1 MRPPG
6 SDPEHTAGLVIWL
19 RVGAAVLLLTVAAG
33 AFGAHV
39 LEGRL
44 TGRALSTFETAVRY
58 SAWHGLG
65 LLAIGLVGETGVAG
79 SGTGLAGGL
88 MTAGGLLFGGS
99 LVGLALG
106 GPSWLGA
113 VTPVGGLCLL
123 AAWGAL
129 LFALFGG
136 R

>member
-1 MRPPG
+1 M
-6 SDPEHTAGLVIWL
+6 IWL

-44 TGRALSTFETAVRY
+44 TERALSTFETAVRY
-58 SAWHGLG
+58 GAWHGLG
-65 LLAIGLVGETGVAG
+65 LLAVGLVGETGVAG
-79 SGTGLAGGL
+79 SGTALAGGL
-88 MTAGGLLFGGS
+88 MTAGVVLFCGS
-99 LVGLALG
+99 LYGLALG
-106 GPSWLGA
+106 GPSWLGP
-113 VTPVGGLCLL
+113 VTPVGGVCLL

-129 LFALFGG
+129 LFALLAG